1 MVRSL
6 RRAQQVEKI
15 SFKALV
21 DRHSTPVLNTAL
33 RIVGNPQCA
42 HDVHQEVFLAILRR
56 WHKFNGKTNWA
67 AYLYRTTVRKA
78 MEFVKR
84 ERLEVPLETQA
95 DWAVASQDP
104 LGPLRD
110 RELRQEL
117 LKHLSRLPE
126 RQADVF
132 VLSRMEGL
140 TERHIAEILGLSRE
154 TVKTHLQRALKRLRS
169 ELAHLI

>member
-1 MVRSL
+1 M
-6 RRAQQVEKI
+6 EKM
-15 SFKALV
+15 SFNTLV
-21 DRHSTPVLNTAL
+21 NRHSTPVLNTAL

-42 HDVHQEVFLAILRR
+42 QDIHQEVFLAILQR

-84 ERLEVPLETQA
+84 ERLEVPLEHQA
-95 DWAVASQDP
+95 DCAVAREDP
-104 LGPLRD
+104 LAPLRD

-117 LKHLSRLPE
+117 LKRLSKLPR

-132 VLSRMEGL
+132 VLSRIEGL
-140 TERHIAEILGLSRE
+140 TERHIAEILGCSRE
-154 TVKTHLQRALKRLRS
+154 TVKTHLQRALKRLRN
-169 ELAHLI
+169 ELGDLM

>member
-1 MVRSL
+1 MER
-6 RRAQQVEKI
+6 I
-15 SFKALV
+15 SFKTLV
-21 DRHSTPVLNTAL
+21 NRHSTPVLNTAL

-42 HDVHQEVFLAILRR
+42 QDIHQEVFLAILRR

-78 MEFVKR
+78 MDFVKR
-84 ERLEVPLETQA
+84 ERLEVPLRHQA
-95 DWAVASQDP
+95 EWAVTREDP

-117 LKHLSRLPE
+117 LKRLSKLTK

-132 VLSRMEGL
+132 VLSRIEGL
-140 TERHIAEILGLSRE
+140 GERHIAEIMGCSRE
-154 TVKTHLQRALKRLRS
+154 TVRTHLQRALKRLRN
-169 ELAHLI
+169 ELADLI